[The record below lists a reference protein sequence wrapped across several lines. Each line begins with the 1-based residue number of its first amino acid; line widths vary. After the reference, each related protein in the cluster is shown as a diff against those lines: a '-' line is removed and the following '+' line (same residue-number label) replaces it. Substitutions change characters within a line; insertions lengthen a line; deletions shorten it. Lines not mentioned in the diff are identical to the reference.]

1 MKKKFEREIRRTFQ
15 KDELMIILTNLR
27 EKQGDWKQINR
38 EVFML
43 LDEEEFENDIRQ
55 TIHKI

>member
-1 MKKKFEREIRRTFQ
+1 
-15 KDELMIILTNLR
+15 MIILTNLR

-55 TIHKI
+55 TVHKI